1 MKADL
6 VIYGKIY
13 TSNAKH
19 EYANA
24 AAVKDGKYVYVGDEA
39 GVEEYIENGK
49 TKIFDRRGNG
59 IIMAGGTEGH
69 GHYIMY
75 GILEYLKLSITGST
89 VDEMIENTRKY
100 VEAHPDYEVYYTF
113 GWDNVAIAA
122 AKETA
127 EVRTRFDEI
136 CPDKPMLIC
145 DNSGHNGFANSL
157 ALKEAGITSETKIHG
172 GTIAKDANGNLL
184 GWLSE
189 TALNLCLKKSI
200 ATRTAVTPK
209 DYNGVAKTM
218 EDILHSWGYTNYQ
231 DGWTNYFGT
240 NAMDILNEIDN
251 TRGLTVNVG
260 GSYKID
266 VFDDWKEELKALEGY
281 SKQYYGR
288 HFRIDTVKLFSDG
301 EAVESKTGWLVNGY
315 ADGSHGTQVWDTE
328 TFNAIVKEANS
339 KGMSM
344 HVHTQ
349 GDGASQQAVNAFI
362 AAEPTAAPG
371 IYNGIVHARNVLE
384 EIKDK
389 MAAHNYYT
397 ATNINWRTLIKASDA
412 DKVPYALSEEYAR
425 NGFPVRSMLDRGIV
439 LCSSTDV
446 PAAAGAPTD
455 VPGIIEIAVNDS
467 IPDCELYQM
476 NPEERISIEQAMD
489 VFTINGAKL
498 LRIDKERGSVEVG
511 KYADFICLRKDIT
524 AIPKTEIHSAVVDTV
539 YFEGKEVYVK

>member
-24 AAVKDGKYVYVGDEA
+24 AAVKDGKYIYVGDEA
-39 GVEEYIENGK
+39 GVKEYIEDGK

-69 GHYIMY
+69 GHYIMD

-89 VDEMIENTRKY
+89 IDEMIENTRKY

-113 GWDNVAIAA
+113 GWDNTTIAA

-136 CPDKPMLIC
+136 CSDKPMLIC

-157 ALKEAGITSETKIHG
+157 ALKEAGITAETKIHG
-172 GTIAKDANGNLL
+172 GTIAKDAQGNLL

-200 ATRTAVTPK
+200 ATRTTVTPK
-209 DYNGVAKTM
+209 DYDGVAKAM
-218 EDILHSWGYTNYQ
+218 EDRLHSWGYTNYQ

-281 SKQYYGR
+281 SKQYHGK
-288 HFRIDTVKLFSDG
+288 HFRFDTVKLFADG

-315 ADGSHGTQVWDTE
+315 VDGTHGTQVWDTE
-328 TFNAIVKEANS
+328 VFNALVKEANS

-349 GDGASQQAVNAFI
+349 GDGASQQAVNAYI

-384 EIKDK
+384 DIKDK
-389 MAAHNYYT
+389 MAEHNYYT

-425 NGFPVRSMLDRGIV
+425 NGFPVKSMIDRGIV

-467 IPDCELYQM
+467 IPDCELYEM
-476 NPEERISIEQAMD
+476 NPAERISIEQAMD

-498 LRIDKERGSVEVG
+498 LRIDNERGSVEVG
-511 KYADFICLRKDIT
+511 KYADFICLCKDIT
-524 AIPKTEIHSAVVDTV
+524 TIPKTEIHSAVVDTV

>member
-172 GTIAKDANGNLL
+172 GTVAKDANGNLL

-511 KYADFICLRKDIT
+511 KYADFICLCKDIT

>member
-1 MKADL
+1 
-6 VIYGKIY
+6 
-13 TSNAKH
+13 
-19 EYANA
+19 
-24 AAVKDGKYVYVGDEA
+24 
-39 GVEEYIENGK
+39 
-49 TKIFDRRGNG
+49 
-59 IIMAGGTEGH
+59 
-69 GHYIMY
+69 
-75 GILEYLKLSITGST
+75 
-89 VDEMIENTRKY
+89 
-100 VEAHPDYEVYYTF
+100 
-113 GWDNVAIAA
+113 
-122 AKETA
+122 
-127 EVRTRFDEI
+127 
-136 CPDKPMLIC
+136 MLIC

-157 ALKEAGITSETKIHG
+157 ALKEAGITAETKIHG
-172 GTIAKDANGNLL
+172 GTIAKDAQGNLL

-200 ATRTAVTPK
+200 ATRTTVTPK
-209 DYNGVAKTM
+209 DYDGVAKAM
-218 EDILHSWGYTNYQ
+218 EDRLHSWGYTNYQ

-281 SKQYYGR
+281 SKQYHGK
-288 HFRIDTVKLFSDG
+288 HFRFDTVKLFADG

-315 ADGSHGTQVWDTE
+315 VDGTHGTQVWDTE
-328 TFNAIVKEANS
+328 VFNALVKEANS

-349 GDGASQQAVNAFI
+349 GDGASQQAVNAYI

-384 EIKDK
+384 DIKDK
-389 MAAHNYYT
+389 MAEHNYYT

-425 NGFPVRSMLDRGIV
+425 NGFPVKSMIDRGIV

-467 IPDCELYQM
+467 IPDCELYEM
-476 NPEERISIEQAMD
+476 NPAERISIEQAMD

-498 LRIDKERGSVEVG
+498 LRIDNERGSVEVG
-511 KYADFICLRKDIT
+511 KYADFICLCKDIT

>member
-39 GVEEYIENGK
+39 GVKEFIEDGK
-49 TKIFDRRGNG
+49 TQVLDRRDKG

-69 GHYIMY
+69 GHYIMD
-75 GILEYLKLSITGST
+75 GILGYMKFAILGST
-89 VDEMIENTRKY
+89 IDEMVENTKKY

-113 GWDNVAIAA
+113 GWDNVAIAS

-136 CPDKPMLIC
+136 CSDKPMLIC

-157 ALKEAGITSETKIHG
+157 ALKEAGITSETKVHG
-172 GTIAKDANGNLL
+172 GTIAKDDKGNLL

-189 TALNLCLKKSI
+189 TALNLCIKKSI
-200 ATRTAVTPK
+200 ATRTMVMPK
-209 DYNGVAKTM
+209 DYEGVAKAM
-218 EDILHSWGYTNYQ
+218 EDKLHSWGYTNYQ

-240 NAMDILNEIDN
+240 NAMDILEKIDN
-251 TRGLTVNVG
+251 SRGLTVNVG

-266 VFDDWKEELKALEGY
+266 VFDDWKEELADLEKY
-281 SKQYYGR
+281 SKQYHSK
-288 HFRIDTVKLFSDG
+288 HFRFDTVKLFADG
-301 EAVESKTGWLVNGY
+301 EAVESGTGWLINGY
-315 ADGSHGTQVWDTE
+315 ADGSHGTQVWDTQV
-328 TFNAIVKEANS
+328 FNEIVKEGNS
-339 KGMSM
+339 KGLSM

-349 GDGASQQAVNAFI
+349 GDGASQQAVDAFV
-362 AAEPTAAPG
+362 AAEPTAAKG

-384 EIKDK
+384 ETKDK
-389 MAAHNYYT
+389 MGAHNYYT

-412 DKVPYALSEEYAR
+412 DKIPQALSEDYAR
-425 NGFPVRSMLDRGIV
+425 NGFPVKSLLDRGVV

-467 IPDCELYQM
+467 RPDYEVYEM
-476 NPEERISIEQAMD
+476 NPAERISIEQAMD

-498 LRIDKERGSVEVG
+498 LRIEKERGSVEVG
-511 KYADFICLRKDIT
+511 KYADFICLCKDIT
-524 AIPKTEIHSAVVDTV
+524 AIPKTDIHTATVDTV
-539 YFEGKEVYVK
+539 YFEGKQVYAK